1 MAYKVL
7 VTGAAGFVGSS
18 VCAKLAGKGYDVV
31 GIDNI
36 NHYYDPRLKIARLRH
51 NGISLGTTTI
61 KEQISQKTAH
71 SSSLVD
77 YETFVPLIETNSTK
91 FDSLRFIR
99 MDITDRVNLPKLF
112 DRERFDFV
120 INLAGQAGVRY
131 SITNPWEYIDSNII
145 GFLNVLECCRYFPV
159 RHLVYSSSSS
169 VYGLNDTTPFSE
181 LHSTDTPVSLYAA
194 TKKSNELMAHAY
206 SKLFHIKSSGVRFF
220 TVYGPW
226 GRPDMA
232 PMLFAGA
239 ITRGEPIKVF
249 NNGDLMRDFT
259 FIDDIVNGVIL
270 TMENIP
276 EENVHGVAARV
287 FNIGYGNPVKLMD
300 FIAEMEKQIGCPAIK
315 KFLPMQAGDVYMT
328 YADTQRLTNEI
339 GYKPVVRLQQ
349 GMAAF
354 ISWYKEQRA
363 LAAEFL

>member
-1 MAYKVL
+1 MAVKVL
-7 VTGAAGFVGSS
+7 VTGAAGFVGSA
-18 VCAKLAGKGYDVV
+18 VCALLAGKGYEVV

-36 NHYYDPRLKIARLRH
+36 NQYYDPRLKIARLKH
-51 NGISLGTTTI
+51 NGISLGTATI
-61 KEQISQKTAH
+61 KEQISQDTAH
-71 SSSLVD
+71 SSEPIV
-77 YETFVPLIETNSTK
+77 YETFDSLIEVKSKK

-99 MDITDRVNLPKLF
+99 MDITDHVNLPDLF
-112 DRERFDFV
+112 ERERFDFV

-145 GFLNVLECCRYFPV
+145 GFLNVLECCRHFPV

-169 VYGLNDTTPFSE
+169 VYGLNDTAPFSE
-181 LHSTDTPVSLYAA
+181 LHKTDTPVSLYAA

-206 SKLFHIKSSGVRFF
+206 SKLYGIKSSGLRFF

-259 FIDDIVNGVIL
+259 FIDDIVNGAVL

-276 EENVHGVAARV
+276 EENDHGVAARV
-287 FNIGYGNPVKLMD
+287 FNIGCGNPVKLMD
-300 FIAEMEKQIGCPAIK
+300 FIAEMERQIGRPAIK

-328 YADTQRLTNEI
+328 YADTSRLTNEI
-339 GYKPVVRLQQ
+339 GYQPKVKLPQ

-354 ISWYKEQRA
+354 IAWYKEQRA
-363 LAAEFL
+363 LGAEYL